1 MHGQMLLSPR
11 QKEKGF
17 YIFFLLVYKKSKGK
31 LIDMSETIHSFL
43 IDHQTMAIPLSI
55 LFNILISL
63 AAFIPSV
70 FLTAINISL
79 FGVTTGTVI
88 SIAGEALGAIISFYL
103 YRLGFQKAAH
113 KNIDNHPKVRKL
125 LYVQGKEAFFLV
137 LSFRLIPFIPSGIV
151 TLFAALGTMSILTFS
166 IASTLGK
173 IPALLIEV
181 YSTYQV
187 INGTNEAKW
196 IITIAGLAGLFYL
209 WKTWKKK

>member
-1 MHGQMLLSPR
+1 MA
-11 QKEKGF
+11 
-17 YIFFLLVYKKSKGK
+17 
-31 LIDMSETIHSFL
+31 ETIHSFL
-43 IDHQTMAIPLSI
+43 IEHQTMAIPLSI

-63 AAFIPSV
+63 AAIIPSV

-79 FGVTTGTVI
+79 FGITTGTLI
-88 SIAGEALGAIISFYL
+88 SIAGEVLGAIISFYL
-103 YRLGFQKAAH
+103 YRLGFQNIAQ
-113 KNIDNHPKVRKL
+113 KNIDKYPKVRKL

-187 INGTNEAKW
+187 INGTSEAKW
-196 IITIAGLAGLFYL
+196 IITIAGCAGLFYL